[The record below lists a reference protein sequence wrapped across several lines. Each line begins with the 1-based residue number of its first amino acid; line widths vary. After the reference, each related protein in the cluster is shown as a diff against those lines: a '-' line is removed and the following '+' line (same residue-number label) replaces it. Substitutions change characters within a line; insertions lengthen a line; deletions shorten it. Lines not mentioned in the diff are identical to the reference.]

1 MAEPRRNNL
10 FPLKAIFVLVLIFLG
25 TEYFLGRFQIFDVSL
40 PTFDASE
47 KNEFADRQD
56 YKDIL
61 QLQNAFIRNAKKI
74 KPTVV
79 SINKILDDHEPVV
92 WPDSPSHP
100 SQPWYFSLKEWMI
113 NSISKTRY
121 RIENVGSGVILN
133 SKGYV
138 LTNHHVIKDISR
150 IMVRMSGGKDHFA
163 ELVGADP
170 LTDLAVLKFS
180 TFRNIPYPDFAESQN
195 MGVGDWVMAIGNP
208 YGLEG
213 TVTVGVISGMGR
225 SNLGI
230 VNYENFIQT
239 DASIN
244 PGNSGGPLINL
255 NGEVIGIN
263 TAVAEI
269 GSGVGFAIPI
279 EMAMRVASQ
288 LINSG
293 EVERG
298 WLGIGIQSL
307 TPGLASSFNLKH
319 PVNGVLV
326 NSVDPETP
334 AEIGGLVRGDIIV
347 QFDGKGV
354 PSSNLFQQM
363 VADTAIGKTVSI
375 KVIRD
380 GGETFLKVK
389 IGRLDS

>member
-1 MAEPRRNNL
+1 MGEPRRNKFFSFKSIL
-10 FPLKAIFVLVLIFLG
+10 ILGLIFLG
-25 TEYFLGRFQIFDVSL
+25 TEYFLDRFQIFDISL
-40 PTFDASE
+40 PTFEASG
-47 KNEFADRQD
+47 KNEFANRQD

-61 QLQNAFIRNAKKI
+61 ELQKAFIRNAKKI

-79 SINKILDDHEPVV
+79 SINKILDKFEPAI

-100 SQPWYFSLKEWMI
+100 SRPWYFSLKEWVF
-113 NSISKTRY
+113 STAARKRY

-138 LTNHHVIKDISR
+138 LTNHHVIKGIDN
-150 IMVRMSGGKDHFA
+150 IMVRMSTGEDHFA
-163 ELVGADP
+163 KLVGTDP

-180 TFRNIPYPDFAESQN
+180 TLRRVPYPDFAKSQN
-195 MGVGDWVMAIGNP
+195 MEVGDWVMAIGNP

-213 TVTVGVISGMGR
+213 TVTVGVISGKGR
-225 SNLGI
+225 FNLGI
-230 VNYENFIQT
+230 ATYENFIQT

-279 EMAMRVASQ
+279 EMAMRIATQ

-293 EVERG
+293 EVARG
-298 WLGIGIQSL
+298 WLGIGIQSI
-307 TPGLASSFNLKH
+307 TPELASLFNLKN
-319 PVNGVLV
+319 PVGGVLV
-326 NSVDPETP
+326 NSVDHETP
-334 AEIGGLVRGDIIV
+334 AENGGIVRGDVIV
-347 QFDGKGV
+347 QFDGMRV
-354 PSSNLFQQM
+354 PSSNKFQQM

-375 KVIRD
+375 RVIRD
-380 GGETFLKVK
+380 GAEKNLQVK
-389 IGRLDS
+389 IGRLSS

>member
-1 MAEPRRNNL
+1 MADPRRNNL
-10 FPLKAIFVLVLIFLG
+10 FPLKAIIVLGLIFLG

-40 PTFDASE
+40 PTFETSE
-47 KNEFADRQD
+47 QNEFAHRQD

-61 QLQNAFIRNAKKI
+61 QLQNAFIRNAKNI

-163 ELVGADP
+163 ELVGSDP

-180 TFRNIPYPDFAESQN
+180 TFSNIPFPDFAESQN

-279 EMAMRVASQ
+279 EMAMSVASQ

-293 EVERG
+293 EVKRG

-307 TPGLASSFNLKH
+307 TPELASSFNLKH
-319 PVNGVLV
+319 PVSGVLV

-334 AEIGGLVRGDIIV
+334 AEMGGLVRGDIIV

-354 PSSNLFQQM
+354 QGSNRFQQM
-363 VADTAIGKTVSI
+363 VADTDIGKTVSI
-375 KVIRD
+375 KVLRD

>member
-1 MAEPRRNNL
+1 MAEPRRKNL
-10 FPLKAIFVLVLIFLG
+10 FSFKTLLIVAMLFLG
-25 TEYFLGRFQIFDVSL
+25 VEFYVDRFQIFDVSL
-40 PTFDASE
+40 PALESSGS
-47 KNEFADRQD
+47 NEFADRQD

-61 QLQNAFIRNAKKI
+61 QLQKAFIRNAKNI

-79 SINKILDDHEPVV
+79 SINKVLDGYEPAV
-92 WPDSPSHP
+92 WPDSPYHP
-100 SQPWYFSLKEWMI
+100 VQPWYFSFKEWVL
-113 NSISKTRY
+113 NSVSTKRY

-138 LTNHHVIKDISR
+138 LTNHHVIKDIAK
-150 IMVRMSGGKDHFA
+150 IVVRMSGGNDHFA
-163 ELVGADP
+163 KLIGTDP
-170 LTDLAVLKFS
+170 LTDLAVLKFT
-180 TFRNIPYPDFAESQN
+180 TFRRVPFPAFAQSQN

-279 EMAMRVASQ
+279 EMALRVAAQ
-288 LINSG
+288 LIKSG

-307 TPGLASSFNLKH
+307 TPRLASSFNLKH
-319 PVNGVLV
+319 PVYGVLV

-347 QFDGKGV
+347 QFDGKKV
-354 PSSNLFQQM
+354 PGSNRFQQM
-363 VADTAIGKTVSI
+363 VADTAIGKTVAI

-380 GGETFLKVK
+380 GGEAFLKVK
-389 IGRLDS
+389 IGRLNS

>member
-10 FPLKAIFVLVLIFLG
+10 FPLKAMVVLGLIFIG
-25 TEYFLGRFQIFDVSL
+25 TEFFLDRFQIFDVSL
-40 PTFDASE
+40 PIFEDG
-47 KNEFADRQD
+47 NEFAHRQD
-56 YKDIL
+56 YQDIL
-61 QLQNAFIRNAKKI
+61 QLQNAFIRNAKNI

-79 SINKILDDHEPVV
+79 SINKILDDFEPAV

-100 SQPWYFSLKEWMI
+100 SRPWYFSFKEWMAK
-113 NSISKTRY
+113 SISKTRY

-138 LTNHHVIKDISR
+138 LTNHHVIKDIPR

-163 ELVGADP
+163 DVVGFDP

-180 TFRNIPYPDFAESQN
+180 TFSRIPYPEFAESQH

-279 EMAMRVASQ
+279 EMALSVASQ

-319 PVNGVLV
+319 PVDGVLV
-326 NSVDPETP
+326 NSVDPKTP
-334 AEIGGLVRGDIIV
+334 AEMGGIVRGDIIV
-347 QFDGKGV
+347 LFDGKEI
-354 PSSNLFQQM
+354 PSSNMFQQM

-375 KVIRD
+375 KVIRN

-389 IGRLDS
+389 IGRLGS

>member
-1 MAEPRRNNL
+1 MAEPRRNSS
-10 FPLKAIFVLVLIFLG
+10 FPLKALLVLGLVFLG
-25 TEYFLGRFQIFDVSL
+25 TEYFLDRFRIFDVSL
-40 PTFDASE
+40 PNFEARD
-47 KNEFADRQD
+47 KNEFEDRQD

-61 QLQNAFIRNAKKI
+61 QLQNAFVRNAKNI

-79 SINKILDDHEPVV
+79 SVNKVLDDYEQAA

-100 SQPWYFSLKEWMI
+100 RQPWYFSLKEWMV
-113 NSISKTRY
+113 NSISRAKY

-138 LTNHHVIKDISR
+138 LTNHHVIKDISK
-150 IMVRMSGGKDHFA
+150 IMIRMSGGKDHFA
-163 ELVGADP
+163 EVIGSDP

-180 TFRNIPYPDFAESQN
+180 TFRKIPYPEFAVSHN

-279 EMAMRVASQ
+279 EMAMRVARQ

-293 EVERG
+293 EVTRG
-298 WLGIGIQSL
+298 WLGIGIQTL

-319 PVNGVLV
+319 PVDGVLV
-326 NSVDPETP
+326 NSVDPKTP
-334 AEIGGLVRGDIIV
+334 AEIGGIERGDIIV
-347 QFDGKGV
+347 QFDGKEIS
-354 PSSNLFQQM
+354 SSNIFQQM
-363 VADTAIGKTVSI
+363 VADTAIGKIVSI
-375 KVIRD
+375 KVLRD

-389 IGRLDS
+389 IGRLGS

>member
-1 MAEPRRNNL
+1 MSEPRRDVF
-10 FPLKAIFVLVLIFLG
+10 FPLKAILVLGLIFLG
-25 TEYFLGRFQIFDVSL
+25 TEFFVDRFQIFDVSL
-40 PTFDASE
+40 PTFDGKEES
-47 KNEFADRQD
+47 EFADRQD

-61 QLQNAFIRNAKKI
+61 QLQKAFVRNAKNI

-79 SINKILDDHEPVV
+79 SINKVIDKIEPAS
-92 WPDSPSHP
+92 WSDSPSHP
-100 SQPWYFSLKEWMI
+100 SQPWYFSLKEWVF
-113 NSISKTRY
+113 NSVAKQRY
-121 RIENVGSGVILN
+121 RVENVGSGVILN

-138 LTNHHVIKDISR
+138 LTNYHVVKDIDR
-150 IMVRMSGGKDHFA
+150 AMVRMSGGNDHFA
-163 ELVGADP
+163 TLVGADP

-180 TFRNIPYPDFAESQN
+180 TLRRVPYPAFAKSQN

-255 NGEVIGIN
+255 DGEVIGIN

-279 EMAMRVASQ
+279 EMAMNVATQ
-288 LINSG
+288 LINTG
-293 EVERG
+293 TVERG

-307 TPGLASSFNLKH
+307 TPSLASSFNLKH
-319 PVNGVLV
+319 PVDGVLV
-326 NSVDPETP
+326 NNVEKRTP
-334 AEIGGLVRGDIIV
+334 AENGGMVKGDIIV
-347 QFDGKGV
+347 QFDGKMV
-354 PSSNLFQQM
+354 ASSNKFQQM
-363 VADTAIGKTVSI
+363 VADTDIGKTVSI

-380 GGETFLKVK
+380 GTEKNLKVK
-389 IGRLDS
+389 IGRLSS

>member
-1 MAEPRRNNL
+1 MGEPRKNKL
-10 FPLKAIFVLVLIFLG
+10 SPFKAILVLALIVLG
-25 TEYFLGRFQIFDVSL
+25 TEIFLDRYQVFDVSL
-40 PTFDASE
+40 PTFDAGE
-47 KNEFADRQD
+47 ENEFSDRQD

-61 QLQNAFIRNAKKI
+61 QLQSAFVRNAKNI

-79 SINKILDDHEPVV
+79 SINKVLDNIEPAV
-92 WPDSPSHP
+92 WPDSSSHP
-100 SQPWYFSLKEWMI
+100 AQPWYFPFKKWVF
-113 NSISKTRY
+113 NTVAKKRY
-121 RIENVGSGVILN
+121 RVENVGSGVILN

-138 LTNHHVIKDISR
+138 LTNYHVIKDIPK
-150 IMVRMSGGKDHFA
+150 IMVRMSGGRDHFA
-163 ELVGADP
+163 TLMGTDP

-180 TFRNIPYPDFAESQN
+180 TLRSVPYPAFAKSKN

-255 NGEVIGIN
+255 DGEVIGIN

-279 EMAMRVASQ
+279 EMAMRVATQ
-288 LINSG
+288 LINTG
-293 EVERG
+293 EVRRG
-298 WLGIGIQSL
+298 WLGVGIQSL
-307 TPGLASSFNLKH
+307 TPGLAASFNLKH
-319 PVNGVLV
+319 PVDGVLV
-326 NSVDPETP
+326 NNVEKKTP
-334 AEIGGLVRGDIIV
+334 AENGGIVKGDIIV
-347 QFDGKGV
+347 QFDGKIV
-354 PSSNLFQQM
+354 PSSNKFQQM
-363 VADTAIGKTVSI
+363 VADTDIGKTVSI

-380 GGETFLKVK
+380 GLEKNLKVK
-389 IGRLDS
+389 IGRLSS

>member
-25 TEYFLGRFQIFDVSL
+25 TEYFLGRIQIFDVSL
-40 PTFDASE
+40 PTFEASE
-47 KNEFADRQD
+47 KNEFAHRQD

-61 QLQNAFIRNAKKI
+61 QLQNAFIRNAKNI

-79 SINKILDDHEPVV
+79 SINKILDDHEPAV

-113 NSISKTRY
+113 NTISKSRY

-150 IMVRMSGGKDHFA
+150 IMVRMSGGKDHLA
-163 ELVGADP
+163 ELIGSDP

-180 TFRNIPYPDFAESQN
+180 TFRNIPFPDFAESHN

-293 EVERG
+293 EVKRG
-298 WLGIGIQSL
+298 WLGVGIQSL

-334 AEIGGLVRGDIIV
+334 AEMGGLVRGDIIV

-389 IGRLDS
+389 IGRLGS

>member
-1 MAEPRRNNL
+1 MAEPRRNSL
-10 FPLKAIFVLVLIFLG
+10 FPIKALLVLGLIFLG
-25 TEYFLGRFQIFDVSL
+25 TEYFLDRFQIFDVSL
-40 PTFDASE
+40 PTLESND

-61 QLQNAFIRNAKKI
+61 QLQNAFVRNAKNI

-79 SINKILDDHEPVV
+79 SVNKVLDDYEQAV

-100 SQPWYFSLKEWMI
+100 RQPWYFSLKEWMV
-113 NSISKTRY
+113 NSISRPRY

-138 LTNHHVIKDISR
+138 LTNHHVIKDISK
-150 IMVRMSGGKDHFA
+150 IMVRMSGGNDHFA
-163 ELVGADP
+163 EVIGSDP

-180 TFRNIPYPDFAESQN
+180 TFRKIPYPEFAVSKN

-279 EMAMRVASQ
+279 EMAMRVARQ

-293 EVERG
+293 EVARG
-298 WLGIGIQSL
+298 WLGIGIQTL

-319 PVNGVLV
+319 PVDGVLV
-326 NSVDPETP
+326 NSVDPKTP
-334 AEIGGLVRGDIIV
+334 AEIGGIERGDIIV
-347 QFDGKGV
+347 QFDGKEIS
-354 PSSNLFQQM
+354 SSNIFQQM
-363 VADTAIGKTVSI
+363 VADTAIGKTVSV

-389 IGRLDS
+389 IGRLGS

>member
-25 TEYFLGRFQIFDVSL
+25 TEYFLGRIQIFDVSL
-40 PTFDASE
+40 PTFEASE
-47 KNEFADRQD
+47 KNEFAHRQD

-61 QLQNAFIRNAKKI
+61 QLQNAFIRNAKNI

-79 SINKILDDHEPVV
+79 SINKILDDHVPAV

-113 NSISKTRY
+113 NNISKTRY

-150 IMVRMSGGKDHFA
+150 IMVRMSGGKDHLA
-163 ELVGADP
+163 ELIGSDP

-180 TFRNIPYPDFAESQN
+180 TFRNIPFPDFAVSQN

-255 NGEVIGIN
+255 NGKVIGIN

-293 EVERG
+293 EVKRG
-298 WLGIGIQSL
+298 WLGVGIQSL

-375 KVIRD
+375 KVTRD

-389 IGRLDS
+389 IVRLGS

>member
-1 MAEPRRNNL
+1 MVEPRRNSL
-10 FPLKAIFVLVLIFLG
+10 FPFKAILFLVLLFIG
-25 TEYFLGRFQIFDVSL
+25 TEYYLDRFQIFDVSL
-40 PTFDASE
+40 PTFESSE
-47 KNEFADRQD
+47 KNEFSDRQD
-56 YKDIL
+56 YKDIM
-61 QLQNAFIRNAKKI
+61 QLQKAFIRNAKSI

-79 SINKILDDHEPVV
+79 SINKILDNYEPAV
-92 WPDSPSHP
+92 WTDSPSHP
-100 SQPWYFSLKEWMI
+100 PRPWYFSLKEWVF
-113 NSISKTRY
+113 NSVSKTRY

-138 LTNHHVIKDISR
+138 LTNHHVIENIEK
-150 IMVRMSGGKDHFA
+150 IMVRLSGGVDHIA
-163 ELVGADP
+163 SLVGADP

-180 TFRNIPYPDFAESQN
+180 TFRRIPYPAFAESHS

-279 EMAMRVASQ
+279 EMALRVATQ
-288 LINSG
+288 LINTG
-293 EVERG
+293 KVERG
-298 WLGIGIQSL
+298 WLGVGIQSL

-334 AEIGGLVRGDIIV
+334 AETGGIERGDIIV
-347 QFDGKGV
+347 QFDGKTI
-354 PSSNLFQQM
+354 PSSNKFQQM

-389 IGRLDS
+389 IGRLNS

>member
-40 PTFDASE
+40 PTFETSE
-47 KNEFADRQD
+47 KNEFAHRQD

-61 QLQNAFIRNAKKI
+61 QLQNAFIRNAKII

-113 NSISKTRY
+113 NSVSKARY

-150 IMVRMSGGKDHFA
+150 IMVRMSGGKDYFA
-163 ELVGADP
+163 ELVGSDP

-180 TFRNIPYPDFAESQN
+180 TFRNIPFPDFAESQN

-293 EVERG
+293 EVKRG

-319 PVNGVLV
+319 PVSGVLV

-334 AEIGGLVRGDIIV
+334 AEIGGIVRGDIIV

-354 PSSNLFQQM
+354 PSSNMFQQM
-363 VADTAIGKTVSI
+363 VADTTIGKTVSI
-375 KVIRD
+375 RVIRD

-389 IGRLDS
+389 IGRLGS

>member
-1 MAEPRRNNL
+1 MVEPRRNNL
-10 FPLKAIFVLVLIFLG
+10 FPFKAILILGLLFIG
-25 TEYFLGRFQIFDVSL
+25 TEFFLDRIQIFDVSL
-40 PTFDASE
+40 PTFESSE
-47 KNEFADRQD
+47 ENEFSDRQD
-56 YKDIL
+56 YKNIM
-61 QLQNAFIRNAKKI
+61 QLQKAFIRNARNI

-79 SINKILDDHEPVV
+79 SINKILDNYDPAV
-92 WPDSPSHP
+92 WPDSSSHP
-100 SQPWYFSLKEWMI
+100 GRPWYFSLKEWVF
-113 NSISKTRY
+113 NSVSKTRY

-133 SKGYV
+133 SKGHV
-138 LTNHHVIKDISR
+138 LTNHHVIDDIGE
-150 IMVRMSGGKDHFA
+150 IMVRLSGGKDHVA
-163 ELVGADP
+163 KLVGTDP

-180 TFRNIPYPDFAESQN
+180 TFRSIPYPAFAKSQK

-279 EMAMRVASQ
+279 EMALRIATQ
-288 LINSG
+288 LINTG
-293 EVERG
+293 AVERG

-326 NSVDPETP
+326 NSVDPKTP
-334 AEIGGLVRGDIIV
+334 AEIGGIVRGDIIV
-347 QFDGKGV
+347 QFDGKTI
-354 PSSNLFQQM
+354 PSSNMFQQM

-389 IGRLDS
+389 IGRLSS

>member
-10 FPLKAIFVLVLIFLG
+10 FPLKAIFVLGLIFLG

-40 PTFDASE
+40 PTFESSE
-47 KNEFADRQD
+47 NEFSHRQD

-61 QLQNAFIRNAKKI
+61 QLQNAFIRNAKII

-100 SQPWYFSLKEWMI
+100 SQPWYFSIKEWMI

-163 ELVGADP
+163 ELVGSDP
-170 LTDLAVLKFS
+170 LTDLAVLKIS
-180 TFRNIPYPDFAESQN
+180 TFRNIPFPDFAESQN

-307 TPGLASSFNLKH
+307 TPELASSFNLIH
-319 PVNGVLV
+319 PLNGVLV

-334 AEIGGLVRGDIIV
+334 AEIGGLVRGDVIV

-354 PSSNLFQQM
+354 SSSNKFQQM

-389 IGRLDS
+389 IGRLGS

>member
-1 MAEPRRNNL
+1 MTESRRRNYL
-10 FPLKAIFVLVLIFLG
+10 PFKAILCLALIFLG
-25 TEYFLGRFQIFDVSL
+25 TEYFLDRFQIFDVSL
-40 PTFDASE
+40 PTFETSG
-47 KNEFADRQD
+47 KNDFSDRQD

-61 QLQNAFIRNAKKI
+61 ALQKAFIRNAKNI

-79 SINKILDDHEPVV
+79 SINRVLDNVEPAA

-100 SQPWYFSLKEWMI
+100 PQPWYFSLKNWML
-113 NSISKTRY
+113 NSVVKNRY
-121 RIENVGSGVILN
+121 RIENVGSGIILN

-138 LTNHHVIKDISR
+138 LTNHHVIKDIAK

-163 ELVGADP
+163 TLVGSDP
-170 LTDLAVLKFS
+170 LTDLAVLKFTTLGS
-180 TFRNIPYPDFAESQN
+180 VPYPAFAKSKK
-195 MGVGDWVMAIGNP
+195 MDVGDWVMAIGNP

-225 SNLGI
+225 TNLGI

-263 TAVAEI
+263 TAVVEI

-279 EMAMRVASQ
+279 EMAMRVATQ

-293 EVERG
+293 EVQRG

-307 TPGLASSFNLKH
+307 TPEIASSFNLKH
-319 PVNGVLV
+319 PVSGVLV
-326 NSVDPETP
+326 NSVDKKTP
-334 AEIGGLVRGDIIV
+334 AENGGIVRGDIIV
-347 QFDGKGV
+347 QFDGKMVSG
-354 PSSNLFQQM
+354 SNKFQQM
-363 VADTAIGKTVSI
+363 VADTTIGKTVSV

-380 GGETFLKVK
+380 GTEKHLKVK
-389 IGRLDS
+389 IGRLSS

>member
-1 MAEPRRNNL
+1 MSEPRRNNL
-10 FPLKAIFVLVLIFLG
+10 FPLKAIFVLGLIFLG
-25 TEYFLGRFQIFDVSL
+25 TEYFLGRIQIFDVSL
-40 PTFDASE
+40 PTFEASE
-47 KNEFADRQD
+47 KNEFAHRQD

-61 QLQNAFIRNAKKI
+61 QLQNAFIRNAKNI

-79 SINKILDDHEPVV
+79 SINKILDDHEPAV

-100 SQPWYFSLKEWMI
+100 SRPWYFSLKEWMI
-113 NSISKTRY
+113 NNISKTRY

-150 IMVRMSGGKDHFA
+150 IMVRMSGGKDHLA
-163 ELVGADP
+163 ELIGSDP

-180 TFRNIPYPDFAESQN
+180 TFRNIPFPDFAESQN

-293 EVERG
+293 EVKRG
-298 WLGIGIQSL
+298 WLGVGIQSL

-334 AEIGGLVRGDIIV
+334 AEMGGLVRGDIIV

-363 VADTAIGKTVSI
+363 VADTTIGKTVSI

-389 IGRLDS
+389 IGRLGS

>member
-10 FPLKAIFVLVLIFLG
+10 FPLKVIFVLGLIFLG

-40 PTFDASE
+40 PTFEASE
-47 KNEFADRQD
+47 KNEFAHRQD

-61 QLQNAFIRNAKKI
+61 QLQNAFIRNAKNI

-100 SQPWYFSLKEWMI
+100 SQPWYFSLKEWVI
-113 NSISKTRY
+113 SSISKTRY

-138 LTNHHVIKDISR
+138 LTNHHVIRDISR

-163 ELVGADP
+163 ELVGSDP

-180 TFRNIPYPDFAESQN
+180 TFRKIPFPKFAESQN

-288 LINSG
+288 LINNG
-293 EVERG
+293 EVKRG
-298 WLGIGIQSL
+298 WLGIGIQTL
-307 TPGLASSFNLKH
+307 TPRLASSFNLQH
-319 PVNGVLV
+319 PVGGVLV

-334 AEIGGLVRGDIIV
+334 AEMGGIVRGDIIV
-347 QFDGKGV
+347 QFDGKEI
-354 PSSNLFQQM
+354 PSSNMFQQM

>member
-1 MAEPRRNNL
+1 MAEPRRNSL
-10 FPLKAIFVLVLIFLG
+10 FPLKAMLVLGVIFFG
-25 TEYFLGRFQIFDVSL
+25 TEYFLGQFQIFDVSL

-47 KNEFADRQD
+47 KNEFSHRQD

-61 QLQNAFIRNAKKI
+61 QLQKAFIRNAKII

-79 SINKILDDHEPVV
+79 SINKVLDNYEPAV

-100 SQPWYFSLKEWMI
+100 VQPWYFSFKEWVLD
-113 NSISKTRY
+113 SVSTPRY

-138 LTNHHVIKDISR
+138 LTNHHVIKDIPE
-150 IMVRMSGGKDHFA
+150 IMIRMSGGKDYFA
-163 ELVGADP
+163 KLVGTDP

-180 TFRNIPYPDFAESQN
+180 SLRKIPYPGFAKSQN

-279 EMAMRVASQ
+279 EMALDVATQ
-288 LINSG
+288 LINIG

-298 WLGIGIQSL
+298 WLGIGIQSM
-307 TPGLASSFNLKH
+307 TSGLASSFNLKH
-319 PVNGVLV
+319 PVDGVLV
-326 NSVDPETP
+326 NSVAPETP
-334 AEIGGLVRGDIIV
+334 AENGGIVRGDIIV
-347 QFDGKGV
+347 QFDGKRV
-354 PSSNLFQQM
+354 PSSNMFQQM
-363 VADTAIGKTVSI
+363 VADTDIGKTVSI
-375 KVIRD
+375 KVIRN

-389 IGRLDS
+389 IGRLGS

>member
-1 MAEPRRNNL
+1 
-10 FPLKAIFVLVLIFLG
+10 
-25 TEYFLGRFQIFDVSL
+25 
-40 PTFDASE
+40 
-47 KNEFADRQD
+47 
-56 YKDIL
+56 
-61 QLQNAFIRNAKKI
+61 
-74 KPTVV
+74 
-79 SINKILDDHEPVV
+79 
-92 WPDSPSHP
+92 
-100 SQPWYFSLKEWMI
+100 
-113 NSISKTRY
+113 
-121 RIENVGSGVILN
+121 
-133 SKGYV
+133 
-138 LTNHHVIKDISR
+138 
-150 IMVRMSGGKDHFA
+150 
-163 ELVGADP
+163 
-170 LTDLAVLKFS
+170 
-180 TFRNIPYPDFAESQN
+180 

-293 EVERG
+293 EVKRG
-298 WLGIGIQSL
+298 WLGVGIQSL

-319 PVNGVLV
+319 PVIGVLV

-334 AEIGGLVRGDIIV
+334 AEMGGLVRGDIIV

-363 VADTAIGKTVSI
+363 VADTTIGKTVSI

-389 IGRLDS
+389 IGRTRLLTSVPRTQYLRTMGFYRRLITPL

>member
-1 MAEPRRNNL
+1 MSAPRRNNL
-10 FPLKAIFVLVLIFLG
+10 SPLKAILVLGLIVLG
-25 TEYFLGRFQIFDVSL
+25 TEYFLDRYQIFDVSL
-40 PTFDASE
+40 PTFEADG
-47 KNEFADRQD
+47 KNEFADRQN

-61 QLQNAFIRNAKKI
+61 QLQKAFVRNAKNI

-79 SINKILDDHEPVV
+79 SINKVLDNFNPAV
-92 WPDSPSHP
+92 WPDSSSHP
-100 SQPWYFSLKEWMI
+100 SQPWYFSLKEWVF
-113 NSISKTRY
+113 NSVAKKRY

-138 LTNHHVIKDISR
+138 LTNHHVTKDISK
-150 IMVRMSGGKDHFA
+150 IMIRMSTGEDHFA
-163 ELVGADP
+163 TLVGDDS
-170 LTDLAVLKFS
+170 LTDLAILKFTTLRS
-180 TFRNIPYPDFAESQN
+180 VPYPAFAKSQD

-213 TVTVGVISGMGR
+213 TVTVGVISGKGR

-230 VNYENFIQT
+230 ATYENFIQT

-279 EMAMRVASQ
+279 EMAMRIATQ
-288 LINSG
+288 LINTG
-293 EVERG
+293 EVKRG

-307 TPGLASSFNLKH
+307 TPELASSFNLKH
-319 PVNGVLV
+319 TVSGVLV
-326 NSVDPETP
+326 NSVDQKTP
-334 AEIGGLVRGDIIV
+334 AENGGIARGDIIV
-347 QFDGKGV
+347 QFDGKIV
-354 PSSNLFQQM
+354 TSSNKFQRM
-363 VADTAIGKTVSI
+363 VADTTIGKTVSI

-380 GGETFLKVK
+380 GAEKNLKVK
-389 IGRLDS
+389 IGRLSS

>member
-1 MAEPRRNNL
+1 MGEPRRNNFFL
-10 FPLKAIFVLVLIFLG
+10 FKAILVLGLVFLG
-25 TEYFLGRFQIFDVSL
+25 TEYFLDRYQVFDISL
-40 PTFDASE
+40 PTFEAGG

-61 QLQNAFIRNAKKI
+61 ELQKAFIQNAKKI

-79 SINKILDDHEPVV
+79 SINKILDKFEPAI

-100 SQPWYFSLKEWMI
+100 SQPWYFSLKEWVF
-113 NSISKTRY
+113 NTVSKKRY

-138 LTNHHVIKDISR
+138 LTNHHVINDIDK
-150 IMVRMSGGKDHFA
+150 IMVRMSTGEDHFA
-163 ELVGADP
+163 TLVGTDP
-170 LTDLAVLKFS
+170 LSDLAVLKFS
-180 TFRNIPYPDFAESQN
+180 TLRRAPYPEFAKSQN
-195 MGVGDWVMAIGNP
+195 MNVGDWVMAIGNP

-213 TVTVGVISGMGR
+213 TVTVGVISGKGR

-230 VNYENFIQT
+230 ATYENFIQT

-279 EMAMRVASQ
+279 EMAMRVATQ
-288 LINSG
+288 LINNG
-293 EVERG
+293 EVARG

-307 TPGLASSFNLKH
+307 TPELALTFNLKH
-319 PVNGVLV
+319 PVGGVLV
-326 NSVDPETP
+326 NSVDRETP
-334 AEIGGLVRGDIIV
+334 AENGGLVRGDIIV
-347 QFDGKGV
+347 QFDGKRV
-354 PSSNLFQQM
+354 PGSNKFQQM

-380 GGETFLKVK
+380 GAEKNLKVI
-389 IGRLDS
+389 IGRLSS